1 MKKRL
6 LLIALI
12 ASFMLGCKNDVKKVE
27 DNKNEVTTEAESEEF
42 DEHIKMTDA
51 ILSEKHEER
60 TFGDELKKGA
70 PAVDIKVVDLN
81 GNEATL
87 NDILSGDELT
97 QLDFFQTTC
106 KFCIQAMPD
115 LVELDKRDDVR
126 VVLVDVGESVET
138 VKEFMKKKEIALPV
152 VVDESGEIAQKY
164 FISGFPTS
172 VFIDKD
178 GILKGGVVGYRA
190 MDDMIEVIEDMNK

>member
-27 DNKNEVTTEAESEEF
+27 ENKNEVATEAESEEF

-51 ILSEKHEER
+51 ILSEKHEDR

-138 VKEFMKKKEIALPV
+138 VKEFMKKQEIALPV

>member
-27 DNKNEVTTEAESEEF
+27 DNKNEVATEAESDEF

-60 TFGDELKKGA
+60 TFGDELKKGE

-138 VKEFMKKKEIALPV
+138 VKEFMKKQEIALPV

-172 VFIDKD
+172 VFINKD

-190 MDDMIEVIEDMNK
+190 MGDMIKVIEDMNK

>member
-27 DNKNEVTTEAESEEF
+27 DNKNEVATEAESEEF

-51 ILSEKHEER
+51 ILSEQHEER

-138 VKEFMKKKEIALPV
+138 VKEFMKKQEIALPV

-190 MDDMIEVIEDMNK
+190 MDDMIKVIEDMNK

>member
-27 DNKNEVTTEAESEEF
+27 DNKNEVATEAESEEF

-138 VKEFMKKKEIALPV
+138 VKEFMKKQEIALSV

-190 MDDMIEVIEDMNK
+190 MDDMIKVIEDMNK

>member
-27 DNKNEVTTEAESEEF
+27 DNKNEVATEAESEEF

-138 VKEFMKKKEIALPV
+138 VKEFMKKQEIALPV
-152 VVDESGEIAQKY
+152 VVDESGEVAQKY

-178 GILKGGVVGYRA
+178 GILKGGVVGFRA

>member
-27 DNKNEVTTEAESEEF
+27 DNKNEVATEAESEEF

-138 VKEFMKKKEIALPV
+138 VKEFMKKQEIALPV

-172 VFIDKD
+172 VYIDKD

>member
-6 LLIALI
+6 LLIVLI

-27 DNKNEVTTEAESEEF
+27 DNKNKVATEAESEEF

-138 VKEFMKKKEIALPV
+138 VKEFMKKQEIALPV

-190 MDDMIEVIEDMNK
+190 MDDMIKVIEDMNK

>member
-27 DNKNEVTTEAESEEF
+27 ENKNEVATEAESEEF

-138 VKEFMKKKEIALPV
+138 VKEFMKKQEIALPV
-152 VVDESGEIAQKY
+152 VVDESGEVAQKY

-178 GILKGGVVGYRA
+178 GILKGGVVGFRA

>member
-27 DNKNEVTTEAESEEF
+27 DNKNEVATEAESEEF

-138 VKEFMKKKEIALPV
+138 VKEFMKKQEIALPI

>member
-12 ASFMLGCKNDVKKVE
+12 ASFMLGCKNDVKKVD
-27 DNKNEVTTEAESEEF
+27 DNKNEVATEAESEEF

-97 QLDFFQTTC
+97 QIDFFQTTC

-138 VKEFMKKKEIALPV
+138 VKEFMKKQEIALPV

>member
-12 ASFMLGCKNDVKKVE
+12 ASFMLGCKNDVKKVD
-27 DNKNEVTTEAESEEF
+27 DNKNEVATEAESEEF

-138 VKEFMKKKEIALPV
+138 VKEFMKKQEIALPI

-190 MDDMIEVIEDMNK
+190 MDDMIKVIEDMNK

>member
-12 ASFMLGCKNDVKKVE
+12 ASFMLGCKNDVKKVD
-27 DNKNEVTTEAESEEF
+27 DNKNEVATEAESEEF
-42 DEHIKMTDA
+42 DEHLKMTDA

-138 VKEFMKKKEIALPV
+138 VKEFMKKQEIALPI

>member
-12 ASFMLGCKNDVKKVE
+12 AAFMLGCKNDVKKVE
-27 DNKNEVTTEAESEEF
+27 DNKNDVATEAESKEF

-51 ILSEKHEER
+51 ILAEKHEER

-87 NDILSGDELT
+87 NDILSDDELT

-152 VVDESGEIAQKY
+152 VVDETGEIAQKY

-178 GILKGGVVGYRA
+178 GILKGGVVGYRQ
-190 MDDMIEVIEDMNK
+190 MDDMIKVIEDMNK

>member
-27 DNKNEVTTEAESEEF
+27 DNKNEVATEAESEEF

-138 VKEFMKKKEIALPV
+138 VKEFMKKQEIALPV
-152 VVDESGEIAQKY
+152 VVDESGEVAQKY

-190 MDDMIEVIEDMNK
+190 MGDMIKVIEDMNK

>member
-27 DNKNEVTTEAESEEF
+27 DNKNEVATEAESEEF

-138 VKEFMKKKEIALPV
+138 VKEFMKKQEIALPV

>member
-27 DNKNEVTTEAESEEF
+27 DNKNKVATEAESEEF

-138 VKEFMKKKEIALPV
+138 VKEFMKKQEIALPV

-190 MDDMIEVIEDMNK
+190 MGDMIKVIEDMNK

>member
-27 DNKNEVTTEAESEEF
+27 DNKNEVATEAESEEF

-97 QLDFFQTTC
+97 QIDFFQTTC

-138 VKEFMKKKEIALPV
+138 VKEFMKKQEIALPV

>member
-12 ASFMLGCKNDVKKVE
+12 AAFMLGCKNDVKKVE
-27 DNKNEVTTEAESEEF
+27 DNKNDVATEAESKEF

-51 ILSEKHEER
+51 ILAEKHEER

-87 NDILSGDELT
+87 NDILSDDELM

-152 VVDESGEIAQKY
+152 VVDETGEIAQKY

-178 GILKGGVVGYRA
+178 GILKGGVVGYRQ
-190 MDDMIEVIEDMNK
+190 MDDMIKVIEDMNK

>member
-27 DNKNEVTTEAESEEF
+27 DNKNEVATEAESEEF

-138 VKEFMKKKEIALPV
+138 VKEFMKKQEIALPV

-190 MDDMIEVIEDMNK
+190 MDDMIKVIEDMNR

>member
-27 DNKNEVTTEAESEEF
+27 DNKNEVATEAESEEF

-138 VKEFMKKKEIALPV
+138 VKEFMKKQKIALPV

>member
-27 DNKNEVTTEAESEEF
+27 DKKNEVATEAESEEF

-138 VKEFMKKKEIALPV
+138 VKEFMKKQKIALPV

-190 MDDMIEVIEDMNK
+190 MGDMIKVIEDMNK

>member
-27 DNKNEVTTEAESEEF
+27 DNKNEVATEAESEEF

-51 ILSEKHEER
+51 ILSEQHEER

-138 VKEFMKKKEIALPV
+138 VKEFMKKQEIALPV

-190 MDDMIEVIEDMNK
+190 MGDMIKVIEDMNK

>member
-12 ASFMLGCKNDVKKVE
+12 ASFMLGCKNDVKKVD
-27 DNKNEVTTEAESEEF
+27 DNKNEVATEAESEEF

-138 VKEFMKKKEIALPV
+138 VKEFMKKQEIALPV

-190 MDDMIEVIEDMNK
+190 MDDMIKVIEDMNK

>member
-27 DNKNEVTTEAESEEF
+27 DNKNEVATEAESDEF

-138 VKEFMKKKEIALPV
+138 VKEFMKKQEIALPV

>member
-6 LLIALI
+6 ILIALI
-12 ASFMLGCKNDVKKVE
+12 AAFMIGCKNDVKKIE
-27 DNKNEVTTEAESEEF
+27 DNKNEVATETESQEF
-42 DEHIKMTDA
+42 DEHIKLTDA
-51 ILSEKHEER
+51 ILAEKHKER
-60 TFGDELKKGA
+60 TFGEELKKGS

-81 GNEATL
+81 GKEATL
-87 NDILSGDELT
+87 NDILSEDELT
-97 QLDFFQTTC
+97 QLEFFQTTC
-106 KFCIQAMPD
+106 RYCIQAMPD

-138 VKEFMKKKEIALPV
+138 VKEFMKKKKIALPV
-152 VVDESGEIAQKY
+152 VVDETGEIAQKY

-178 GILKGGVVGYRA
+178 GILKGGVVGYRP
-190 MDDMIEVIEDMNK
+190 MDDMIKVVEDMNK

>member
-6 LLIALI
+6 LLIVLI

-27 DNKNEVTTEAESEEF
+27 DNKNEVATEAESEEF

-138 VKEFMKKKEIALPV
+138 VKEFMKKQEIALPV
-152 VVDESGEIAQKY
+152 VVDESGEVAQKY

-190 MDDMIEVIEDMNK
+190 MDDMIKVIEDMNK

>member
-12 ASFMLGCKNDVKKVE
+12 AAFMLGCKNDVKKVE
-27 DNKNEVTTEAESEEF
+27 DNKNDVATEAESKEF

-51 ILSEKHEER
+51 ILAEKHEER

-87 NDILSGDELT
+87 NDILSDDELT

-152 VVDESGEIAQKY
+152 VVDETGDIAQKY

-178 GILKGGVVGYRA
+178 GILKGGVVGYRQ
-190 MDDMIEVIEDMNK
+190 MDDMIKVIEDMNK

>member
-12 ASFMLGCKNDVKKVE
+12 AVFMLGCKNDVKKVE
-27 DNKNEVTTEAESEEF
+27 DNKNEVATEAESKEF

-51 ILSEKHEER
+51 ILAEKHEER

-87 NDILSGDELT
+87 NDILSEDELT

-152 VVDESGEIAQKY
+152 VVDETGEIAQKY

-172 VFIDKD
+172 VFIDKN
-178 GILKGGVVGYRA
+178 GILKGGVVGYRQ
-190 MDDMIEVIEDMNK
+190 MDDMIKVIEDMNK

>member
-6 LLIALI
+6 ILIALI
-12 ASFMLGCKNDVKKVE
+12 AAFMIGCKNDVQKIDE
-27 DNKNEVTTEAESEEF
+27 NKNTVTETESQEF
-42 DEHIKMTDA
+42 DEHIKLTDA
-51 ILSEKHEER
+51 ILAEKHKER
-60 TFGDELKKGA
+60 TFGKELKKGS

-81 GNEATL
+81 GKEATL
-87 NDILSGDELT
+87 NDILSEDELT

-106 KFCIQAMPD
+106 RYCIQAMPD

-138 VKEFMKKKEIALPV
+138 VKEFMKKKKIALPV
-152 VVDESGEIAQKY
+152 VVDETGEIAQKY

-178 GILKGGVVGYRA
+178 GILKGGVVGYRP
-190 MDDMIEVIEDMNK
+190 MDDMIKVVEDMNK

>member
-27 DNKNEVTTEAESEEF
+27 DNKNEVATEAESDEF

-97 QLDFFQTTC
+97 QIDFFQTTC

-138 VKEFMKKKEIALPV
+138 VKEFMKKQEIALPV

>member
-1 MKKRL
+1 MKKRI

-12 ASFMLGCKNDVKKVE
+12 ASFMLGCKNDVNKVE
-27 DNKNEVTTEAESEEF
+27 DNKNEVSTEAESEEF

-138 VKEFMKKKEIALPV
+138 VKEFMKKQEIALPV

-178 GILKGGVVGYRA
+178 GILKGGVVGYRT

>member
-27 DNKNEVTTEAESEEF
+27 DNKNEVATEAESEEF

-115 LVELDKRDDVR
+115 LVELDKREDVR

-138 VKEFMKKKEIALPV
+138 VKEFMKKQEIALPV
-152 VVDESGEIAQKY
+152 VVDESGEVAQKY

-190 MDDMIEVIEDMNK
+190 MDDMIKVIEDMNK

>member
-6 LLIALI
+6 ILIALI
-12 ASFMLGCKNDVKKVE
+12 AAFMIGCKNDVKKVE
-27 DNKNEVTTEAESEEF
+27 DNKNEVATEAESQEF
-42 DEHIKMTDA
+42 DEHIKLTDA
-51 ILSEKHEER
+51 ILAEKHNER
-60 TFGDELKKGA
+60 TFGEELKKGA

-81 GNEATL
+81 GKEATL
-87 NDILSGDELT
+87 NDILSEDELT

-106 KFCIQAMPD
+106 RYCIQAMPD

-126 VVLVDVGESVET
+126 VVLVDIGESVET
-138 VKEFMKKKEIALPV
+138 VKEFMKKKKIALPV
-152 VVDESGEIAQKY
+152 VVDETGEIAQKY

-178 GILKGGVVGYRA
+178 GILKGGVVGYRP
-190 MDDMIEVIEDMNK
+190 MDDMIKVVEDMNK

>member
-6 LLIALI
+6 ILIALI
-12 ASFMLGCKNDVKKVE
+12 AAFMIGCKNDVQKIDE
-27 DNKNEVTTEAESEEF
+27 NKNTVTETESQEF
-42 DEHIKMTDA
+42 DEHIKLTDA
-51 ILSEKHEER
+51 ILAEKHKGG
-60 TFGDELKKGA
+60 TFGEELKKGA

-81 GNEATL
+81 GKEATL
-87 NDILSGDELT
+87 NDILSEDELT

-106 KFCIQAMPD
+106 RYCIQAMPD

-138 VKEFMKKKEIALPV
+138 VKEFMKKKKIALPV
-152 VVDESGEIAQKY
+152 VVDETGEIAQKY

-178 GILKGGVVGYRA
+178 GILEGGVVGYRP
-190 MDDMIEVIEDMNK
+190 MDDMIKVVEDMNK

>member
-1 MKKRL
+1 MKKRV

-12 ASFMLGCKNDVKKVE
+12 ASFLLGCKNDVKKVE
-27 DNKNEVTTEAESEEF
+27 DNKNEVATEAKSEEF

-51 ILSEKHEER
+51 ILAEKHEER

-190 MDDMIEVIEDMNK
+190 MDDMIKVVEDMNK

>member
-12 ASFMLGCKNDVKKVE
+12 ASFMLGCKNEVKKVE
-27 DNKNEVTTEAESEEF
+27 DNKNEVATEAESEEF

-106 KFCIQAMPD
+106 KFCIQAMPG

-138 VKEFMKKKEIALPV
+138 VKEFMKKQEIALPV

-190 MDDMIEVIEDMNK
+190 MDDMIKVIEDMNK

>member
-27 DNKNEVTTEAESEEF
+27 DNKNEAATEAESEEF

-138 VKEFMKKKEIALPV
+138 VKEFMKKQEIALPV

-190 MDDMIEVIEDMNK
+190 MDDMIKVIEDMNK

>member
-27 DNKNEVTTEAESEEF
+27 DNKNEVATEAELEEF

-138 VKEFMKKKEIALPV
+138 VKEFMKKQEIALPV
-152 VVDESGEIAQKY
+152 VVDESGEVAQKY

-178 GILKGGVVGYRA
+178 GILKGGVVGYRP
-190 MDDMIEVIEDMNK
+190 MDDMIKVVEDMNK